1 MTEPERIDPVEA
13 LRIGQAVARDRFVDV
28 LARAEFRRTAGPENR
43 WQGAL
48 NFLPATG
55 PTASQM
61 TTVVD
66 VVIPDEFPF
75 QAPMVYPQSRAW
87 TETTTGQ
94 VFGPEYH
101 EAGKGWHRDGNQ
113 AMCLFVEA
121 DHTRLPW
128 AVGEELLNQARA
140 WLAEDA
146 AGWPA
151 DQPALDLERY
161 LKKTVDQGVILYGP
175 LEGQHGQVF
184 RLRKASNGV
193 LRLGTIASPRR
204 VAGRG
209 TRPVYP
215 THSILVLDVGDLR
228 EPVGDWEGLC
238 EALGP
243 DSTALLSRMI
253 AAGVWQ
259 LLLTYT
265 RRGVQGTRRGVQGV
279 LGVALAEEG
288 RGEPGLVA
296 LRTAP
301 DDLLTRSIRAHPA
314 VGDLQAKRVAIVG
327 VGAIGSVTAD
337 LLHRSGVGQ
346 MVLLD
351 DDPVLPGNTTRH
363 LLGERAVGLPKARA
377 VAEHLQATRP
387 HQGNVTWLPG
397 RLQSLEKALE
407 LLGAHDVVVDAS
419 ADSTATAMLTAAA
432 RAGAGQLL
440 SVCVLADGYAVRVD
454 RTPTRQGEEPLP
466 PPELPPPGDAV
477 YETGCGSPV
486 SATPPAAVWEA
497 AAVATRHTLH
507 LLLDPA
513 SVPSGEERVLAPGG
527 AP

>member
-1 MTEPERIDPVEA
+1 MSGPEGIDPAEA

-28 LARAEFRRTAGPENR
+28 LARAEFRRIAGPENR
-43 WQGAL
+43 WQGVL
-48 NFLPATG
+48 NFRPATG
-55 PTASQM
+55 ATASQM

-87 TETTTGQ
+87 IETTTDQ
-94 VFGPEYH
+94 VFGPKYH

-128 AVGEELLNQARA
+128 ADGEELLNQARA
-140 WLAEDA
+140 WLAQDA

-151 DQPALDLERY
+151 DHPALDLERY
-161 LKKTVDQGVILYGP
+161 LKKTVDQGVILYSP
-175 LEGQHGQVF
+175 LEGQHGRVF
-184 RLRKASNGV
+184 RLRKAPNGV

-209 TRPVYP
+209 ARRVYP

-228 EPVGDWEGLC
+228 EPVRDWEGLC
-238 EALGP
+238 KALGP
-243 DSTALLSRMI
+243 DGTALLSHMM

-259 LLLTYT
+259 ILLTYV
-265 RRGVQGTRRGVQGV
+265 RGDAQGV
-279 LGVALAEEG
+279 LGIALAVDG
-288 RGEPGLVA
+288 SGDPGLVA

-314 VGDLQAKRVAIVG
+314 VGHLRAKRVAIVG
-327 VGAIGSVTAD
+327 VGAIGSATAD
-337 LLHRSGVGQ
+337 LLHRSGVGEV
-346 MVLLD
+346 VLLD

-397 RLQSLEKALE
+397 RLRSLEQALE
-407 LLGAHDVVVDAS
+407 LLGVHDVVVDAT

-432 RAGAGQLL
+432 GTGVGQLL

-497 AAVATRHTLH
+497 AAVATRHTVA

-513 SVPSGEERVLAPGG
+513 TVPSGEERVLASGE